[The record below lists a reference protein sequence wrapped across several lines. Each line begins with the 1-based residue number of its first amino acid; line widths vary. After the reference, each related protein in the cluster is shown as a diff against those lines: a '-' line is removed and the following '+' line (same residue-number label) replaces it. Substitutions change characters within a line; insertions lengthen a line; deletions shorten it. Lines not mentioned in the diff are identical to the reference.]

1 MEVTAFI
8 FARGGSKGLPG
19 KNLLK
24 IGGTSLIG
32 HSILLA
38 KSIGRIDRVICSTDS
53 LEIASE
59 AKAYGAEVPFM
70 RPAHLATDTSPELD
84 SWKHAVSF
92 LLEDGHAREE
102 IFISLPA
109 TAPLRKKEDVEKVI
123 SLTQS
128 SNTDLVLTYSEASHN
143 PWFNMVMENS
153 EGYLN
158 IVNRNGP
165 KSVVRRQDAP
175 EVYNLVPVAYGST
188 LGYIVDTDDLF
199 AGHVRGTRVSRESA
213 IDIDTSFDFV
223 GASLLFE
230 SHPNDL

>member
-1 MEVTAFI
+1 MGVTAFI

-38 KSIGRIDRVICSTDS
+38 KSIGRVDRVICSTDS

-59 AKAYGAEVPFM
+59 AKAHGAEVPFM

-84 SWKHAVSF
+84 SWKHAVRF

-102 IFISLPA
+102 VFISLPA

-123 SLTQS
+123 SLAQS
-128 SNTDLVLTYSEASHN
+128 PDTDLVVTYSEASHN
-143 PWFNMVMENS
+143 PWFNMVKEGTK
-153 EGYLN
+153 GYLS
-158 IVNRNGP
+158 IVNRDGP
-165 KSVVRRQDAP
+165 KSTARRQDAP
-175 EVYNLVPVAYGST
+175 EVFNLVPVAYSST
-188 LGYIVDTDDLF
+188 LGYLDDTDNLF
-199 AGHVRGTRVSRESA
+199 AGRVKGTKVSRESA

-223 GASLLFE
+223 IARLLFE
-230 SHPNDL
+230 NALGIF